1 MYMDWLNVPS
11 SVLCEGD
18 LLIDLFQYTVR
29 KKQKK
34 KTKKLLFLGFK

>member
-1 MYMDWLNVPS
+1 MDSLNVPS

-29 KKQKK
+29 KKK
-34 KTKKLLFLGFK
+34 KKLLFLGFK